1 VRGLCD
7 VDLHESRPS
16 IILDAVNY
24 SEHQPHPLLEEA
36 VKCFWTH
43 EGTYAPDKIQPIT
56 PDGCIELI
64 FNFGSPYQLLSR
76 TPPQQLPPAI
86 IVGFQKETLPISVDG
101 TVRVVAARMFP
112 WGALALLQEE
122 VRALTG
128 QIKDLDP
135 SWNALA
141 RELQDHVT
149 QGRYESAWHGL
160 QDYLLQKALA
170 QTYEAKLV
178 ESAAK
183 LLFHT
188 KGQCRVEELADYCH
202 TSVRQLQRHFDQTI
216 GVSPKFYART
226 IRFARA
232 QQRLMLQADSDL
244 TELAYDCGYF
254 DQAHFIKDFRAF
266 TGRTPSQYAKEMQDL
281 QTELKTKD
289 VVFLQSD

>member
-1 VRGLCD
+1 
-7 VDLHESRPS
+7 
-16 IILDAVNY
+16 VNY
-24 SEHQPHPLLEEA
+24 TEHKPHPILEEA

-43 EGTYAPDKIQPIT
+43 EGTYSPDKIQPIT

-64 FNFGSPYQLLSR
+64 FNFGSPYRLLSR

-86 IVGFQKETLPISVDG
+86 VVGFQKEMLPISVNG
-101 TVRVVAARMFP
+101 TVKVVAARLFP
-112 WGALALLQEE
+112 WGALALIEDE

-135 SWNALA
+135 SWDTLA
-141 RELQDHVT
+141 RELKDHVT
-149 QGRYESAWHGL
+149 EGRYESAWQRL

-170 QTYEAKLV
+170 RSYDAKLV
-178 ESAAK
+178 QSAAK

-202 TSVRQLQRHFDQTI
+202 TSVRQLQRHFDQAI

-226 IRFARA
+226 IRFEQA
-232 QQRLMLQADSDL
+232 QRRLMFHPETDL
-244 TELAYDCGYF
+244 TALAYDCGYF

-281 QTELKTKD
+281 RHDLSTRPLPG
-289 VVFLQSD
+289 